1 MQKEKKD
8 KHFIKKP
15 FYEGGPKAMKAFV
28 KENLKYPEQALKAKV
43 EGPVKVR
50 YSIDYKGNVVDTKVI
65 AGLGHG
71 CDEEAQRIVKLFK
84 FQVPKNRKVKVLFY
98 KNITIHFRLPKKVEK
113 PKTSIQYN
121 VTKHKK
127 TPKEDEGKK
136 GGGYTY
142 TIEF

>member
-1 MQKEKKD
+1 MKV
-8 KHFIKKP
+8 
-15 FYEGGPKAMKAFV
+15 GPKAMKAFV
-28 KENLKYPEQALKAKV
+28 RENMKYPEKALKAKV

-50 YSIDYKGNVVDTKVI
+50 YSIDFKGNVVDTKII

-98 KNITIHFRLPKKVEK
+98 KNITIHFRLPKKVAK

-121 VTKHKK
+121 VTKTKK
-127 TPKEDEGKK
+127 TAEEPKDQDKNK
-136 GGGYTY
+136 SGGYSY